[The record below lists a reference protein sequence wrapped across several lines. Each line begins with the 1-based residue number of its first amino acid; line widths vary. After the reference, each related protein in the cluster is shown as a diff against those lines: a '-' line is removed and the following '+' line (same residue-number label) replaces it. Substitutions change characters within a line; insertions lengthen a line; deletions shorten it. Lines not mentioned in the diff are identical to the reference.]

1 MGLVNPHGNSL
12 KPLLVKDER
21 QKKKLTGQSKDYK
34 RLPVNSSVV
43 SDLFMLGSGAFSP
56 LEGFVCEKDYN
67 SILEDMHLKDGT
79 LWPIPIT
86 LPAEKEYSS
95 QFKVGEDIVLY
106 SSESGE
112 ELAVMKLGDKFEYD
126 KKKEALSVFKTDD
139 RAHPGVKKLYSQG
152 GVYLGGKIKVLD
164 FGREISGIDQ
174 LAFPEETRN
183 IFSGRGWKTIV
194 AFQTRNPIHRSHE
207 YLTKIAL
214 ETKDGVFINP
224 IVGKLKEGDIPA
236 DVRMRCYDILI
247 RNYYPEDKVVLKVYP
262 MEMRYAGPKEAILHA
277 IIRQNYGC
285 SHIIIGRD
293 HAGVGNYY
301 GMFEA
306 QDIFDGLKPDE
317 LLIKPLKMDW
327 TFWCY
332 KCDSMASM
340 RTCPHDKEDRLL
352 ISGTKLRDMLS
363 KNEDVPDKFSRIEVL
378 EILRDYY
385 SKN

>member
-1 MGLVNPHGNSL
+1 MGLVNPHGGSL
-12 KPLLVKDER
+12 KTLLVKDEKER
-21 QKKKLTGQSKDYK
+21 NILIKQSEDYK
-34 RLPVNSSVV
+34 RLSVNSSVI

-56 LEGFVCEKDYN
+56 LEGFACEKDYN
-67 SILEDMHLKDGT
+67 SILVDMHLEDGT

-86 LPAEKEYSS
+86 LPVEEKYSQEFDVGENIILYDQEHGEDLAILEIEDKFKYDREKEAIS
-95 QFKVGEDIVLY
+95 I
-106 SSESGE
+106 
-112 ELAVMKLGDKFEYD
+112 
-126 KKKEALSVFKTDD
+126 FKTSDKD
-139 RAHPGVKKLYSQG
+139 HPGVKKLYSQG
-152 GVYLGGKIKVLD
+152 NIYLGGKVKVLD
-164 FGREISGIDQ
+164 FGKEISGFDQ
-174 LAFPEETRN
+174 LAFPEETRD
-183 IFSGRGWKTIV
+183 IFNGKGWETIV

-214 ETKDGVFINP
+214 ETNDGVFINP

-236 DVRMRCYDILI
+236 DVRMKCYDILI
-247 RNYYPEDKVVLKVYP
+247 RKYYPEDKVVLKVYP
-262 MEMRYAGPKEAILHA
+262 MEMRYAGPREAILHA

-352 ISGTKLRDMLS
+352 ISGTKLREMLS